1 MLRLWRL
8 KINFK
13 NKFVR
18 EMKMNEDKNVSE
30 IGKEINKP
38 LFLLLIL
45 IAMKNLYYFNWNRTL
60 IPK

>member
-45 IAMKNLYYFNWNRTL
+45 IAMKNLYYFD
-60 IPK
+60 